1 MTDTFDMDAELRR
14 RDAFGRLNFPAGPV
28 IAGEMIRLRAKI
40 GSLEAEIEKR
50 MADEAMNAARID
62 ELKEALADVFT
73 GWDALAGERFH
84 SPGAVE
90 KWLNKDIGPA
100 ILRARAVA
108 FASDGGEH
116 E

>member
-40 GSLEAEIEKR
+40 AVLESEIEKR

-62 ELKEALADVFT
+62 ELKEALLPFAEYAREADLSLDGKKLRV
-73 GWDALAGERFH
+73 GYND
-84 SPGAVE
+84 V
-90 KWLNKDIGPA
+90 
-100 ILRARAVA
+100 ILRDCDFARARAVA